1 MSSKTGEWGWGRRAE
16 ERVDQKRYW
25 TRMLCSSIPRKK
37 FLKPLHTHGSTRIR
51 LRGHQAP
58 EHLWLSVWPQPRLPK
73 RAKSWLRRV
82 PEAAVSKD
90 RQRLSPARGPA
101 HRGVTSRGGGGRAEA
116 ARTHPSS
123 VSRVG
128 HTNLASVSRRVGDR
142 RLGQERRSRCR
153 CRRRW
158 AWETHLT
165 APYRASRPTFSE
177 SSPALLGSD
186 WLRPALRSLSGLGP
200 PLPHV

>member
-1 MSSKTGEWGWGRRAE
+1 MGLGEGGCK

-37 FLKPLHTHGSTRIR
+37 FLKTLHTHGSTRIR

-73 RAKSWLRRV
+73 RAKSWRRRA

-90 RQRLSPARGPA
+90 RQRVSPARSPA

-128 HTNLASVSRRVGDR
+128 HNNLASVAVESATADWDKSGG
-142 RLGQERRSRCR
+142 LGAGAGAGAGEGERR
-153 CRRRW
+153 
-158 AWETHLT
+158 T
-165 APYRASRPTFSE
+165 
-177 SSPALLGSD
+177 
-186 WLRPALRSLSGLGP
+186 
-200 PLPHV
+200 